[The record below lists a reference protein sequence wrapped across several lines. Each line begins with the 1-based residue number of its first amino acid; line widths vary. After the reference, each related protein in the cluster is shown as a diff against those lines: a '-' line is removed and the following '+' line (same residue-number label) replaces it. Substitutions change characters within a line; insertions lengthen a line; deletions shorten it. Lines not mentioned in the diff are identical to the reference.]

1 MEENLRAGRKR
12 EEELTAR
19 LANASE
25 RGMAELLKRMES
37 EHRSLL
43 RQQLDTLQQV
53 VMASR
58 SPTSAVLQLT
68 DQHGQEIQVRNFLS
82 LSTSHSWFKESWGKG
97 VGRKGMGMGGG
108 GGVETE
114 LPSVKLM

>member
-1 MEENLRAGRKR
+1 MPVSQQIEKIEENLRLSRKR
-12 EEELTAR
+12 EEELSAR

-25 RGMAELLKRMES
+25 CGMAELLKRMEC
-37 EHRSLL
+37 EHRNLL

-68 DQHGQEIQVRNFLS
+68 DQHGQEIQVRSLAFFLS
-82 LSTSHSWFKESWGKG
+82 EFYNRPKASGQEGWVGLGLSFY
-97 VGRKGMGMGGG
+97 RQ
-108 GGVETE
+108 
-114 LPSVKLM
+114 